1 MGWHKDVEAILDSY
15 IAKLKG
21 EDDSVV
27 DRGESVPVNDV
38 PDRST
43 FDRAFDFT
51 LKEEGYYSNDP
62 FDPGGETKYG
72 ISKRAHPTVD
82 IKNLT
87 LEDAKSIYYNEYWR
101 PFERIAETHPA
112 LAMVLYDT
120 GVNMGVGTT
129 VRMLQKAVGVSVDGM
144 IGPMTLNAID
154 NFRRDVIPFVLRE
167 RIIYYTSRPHWERFK
182 NGWIVRVIRLAMEA
196 SNV

>member
-1 MGWHKDVEAILDSY
+1 VAWHKDVEAILDAY
-15 IAKLKG
+15 VRKLQAEDESMVEGG
-21 EDDSVV
+21 ET
-27 DRGESVPVNDV
+27 VPVDHV
-38 PDRST
+38 PDRTT

-72 ISKRAHPTVD
+72 ISKSAYPSVD

-87 LEDAKSIYYNEYWR
+87 LEKAKSIYYNDYWR
-101 PFERIAETHPA
+101 PFEKVAEINPA

-129 VRMLQKAVGVSVDGM
+129 IRMLQKVTGTVVDGV
-144 IGPMTLNAID
+144 IGPMTLKAIE
-154 NFRRDVIPFVLRE
+154 NRRDDIIPFLLRD
-167 RIIYYTSRPHWERFK
+167 RILYYASRPHWERFK
-182 NGWIVRVIRLAMEA
+182 NGWVIRVLRLAMEA
-196 SNV
+196 SHV